1 MASISSNGSK
11 GHHKFTLIVEEYG
24 EPSIANNTSTVSF
37 SFIISSLGGGWNW
50 ETWGNNITYEVIING
65 SKYKGSIANYD
76 GYSNDTLKFGN
87 LAIQHDA
94 DGDKTISFS
103 FSVTDT
109 SGQIYTCGNA
119 SASGTMALSSIPR
132 YLSINAFYINDV
144 TETSV
149 LVSWRT
155 SEPRSSTYYSLDNGA
170 TWIGSATHGEYL
182 ASDSQSGT
190 FNILNLTANKN
201 YNLKIKI
208 KSTKSSLWT
217 ESSAITFTTRNYPH
231 CINSPDFTIG
241 DPLTLEFYNP
251 LGREITVRGYA
262 ISGDAYEP
270 KQIFAG
276 KTTGKSLTGFNVD
289 DENGGATVQY
299 STIPNARSGQYVVTV
314 TWNGVTM
321 ERDTGNVYKIRGN
334 EIPTI
339 NAFDYYDGNNAVV
352 SITGDNKQIVQ
363 NKSTLQASFGS
374 ATANYGAS
382 GITGY
387 TLECNGISK
396 NSNGAGTYDFGT
408 IDSARDVELKLT
420 AYDSRGLSASKIITV
435 KMVAYET
442 PKATVDLQRLN
453 NYEDETY
460 LTVDGTVSSV
470 LGKNTMTI
478 QYRYRLSGGSYGSF
492 TTIGDKVKQTLSL
505 DKGNEYIFN
514 VVVTDIFGAKFD
526 KEYSLGKGV
535 FPLFIDTAKNSV
547 GVNTLPKKEKSFE
560 ASGLLITNVRE
571 TKQAERGQTVEIVLD
586 LNGGA
591 NGTALLNFRI
601 MGADLEIARLYYAF
615 RSTQYFGVAT
625 PISEISFNNTASAVP
640 CVVENTVAGLKF
652 KLTNNHSSTISIRYS
667 IIELC

>member
-1 MASISSNGSK
+1 MASISSNGAN
-11 GHHKFTLIVEEYG
+11 GHHKFTLTVNET
-24 EPSIANNTSTVSF
+24 SVSATNNTSYISF
-37 SFIISSLGGGWNW
+37 NFTISSLGGGWNW
-50 ETWGNNITYEVIING
+50 EMWGANIKFDVTVNG
-65 SKYKGSIANYD
+65 VKYSGSIASYD
-76 GYSNDTLKFGN
+76 GYSNITLKSGALTVAHN
-87 LAIQHDA
+87 A
-94 DGDKTISFS
+94 DGNKTISFS

-109 SGQIYTCGNA
+109 SGQSYTCGNA
-119 SASGTMALSSIPR
+119 SASGSMVLTTINQN
-132 YLSINAFYINDV
+132 LSISSLTVSNI

-149 LVSWRT
+149 VVNWRT
-155 SEPRSSTYYSLDNGA
+155 NEPRSSTYYSFDNGA

-182 ASDSQSGT
+182 ATDGKSGT
-190 FNILNLTANKN
+190 FNILNLTANKTHN
-201 YNLKIKI
+201 MKVKF
-208 KSTKSSLWT
+208 KSSKSSLWT
-217 ESSAITFTTRNYPH
+217 ESSVISFTTYNYPH
-231 CINSPDFTIG
+231 CIKSPDFTIG
-241 DPLTLEFYNP
+241 DPLTLDFYNP
-251 LGREITVRGYA
+251 LGREITVRGLAVSADQY
-262 ISGDAYEP
+262 DTR
-270 KQIFAG
+270 QIFAG

-299 STIPNARSGQYVVTV
+299 NSISNARSGEYVVTV
-314 TWNGVTM
+314 TWNGITM
-321 ERDTGNVYKIRGN
+321 ERAEVGVYKIRGD

-363 NKSTLQASFGS
+363 NKSTLQARFGS

-652 KLTNNHSSTISIRYS
+652 KITNNHSSTITIRYS